1 MGTVAVESQRVAN
14 QVVESSVVEQQAA
27 AEQKMNALWTEHR
40 PLLLQR
46 VDMLERE
53 FWNWIRSPDEKATAV
68 IARDLAHKMAGVLG
82 TFGMKRGSMIASSL
96 EKIAGMPK
104 HGQRAGASTVY
115 ALLSELRS
123 VIQARR

>member
-1 MGTVAVESQRVAN
+1 MGTLAVESQKIAN
-14 QVVESSVVEQQAA
+14 RVVESSA
-27 AEQKMNALWTEHR
+27 AEQPVDVDQKMNALWTEHR

-53 FWNWIRSPDEKATAV
+53 FWNWIRSPEEKAAAV

-96 EKIAGMPK
+96 EKIAGMPR